1 MIKYLILATLLATY
15 SFGDELN
22 DSKNSCINHQ
32 STQEQVEC
40 FGAETIKWDS
50 ILNVNYKILNKKMT
64 NAEKQKL
71 KASQKN
77 WIAFKDKE
85 IEFLNQA
92 FAWNPQTKGTIAKVY
107 RVQYILEV
115 TKARAQA
122 LKSYLESIED
132 ASKE

>member
-1 MIKYLILATLLATY
+1 LLVTY
-15 SFGDELN
+15 SFGAETDN
-22 DSKNSCINHQ
+22 SVTSCIHLQ
-32 STQEQVEC
+32 STQQQVEC
-40 FGAETIKWDS
+40 FGVETIKWES
-50 ILNVNYKILNKKMT
+50 ILNVNYKILNKKLT

-71 KASQKN
+71 KVSQKN

-115 TKARAQA
+115 TKARALD
-122 LKSYLESIED
+122 LKGYMEAIED
-132 ASKE
+132 SSKE